1 MAGTKTTD
9 QTSDVKRDRFEARIT
24 RDQKAVM
31 MRAAALQGCTLTDF
45 VVHSAQEAALRVI
58 EVHESIQLAKQD
70 RETFVEALLN
80 PPAPG
85 KRLRAAARRFTGS
98 KRPS

>member
-1 MAGTKTTD
+1 MAGTRTTD
-9 QTSDVKRDRFEARIT
+9 QTSDVKRDRLEARIT
-24 RDQKAVM
+24 RDQKAVL
-31 MRAAALQGCTLTDF
+31 MRAAALQGRTLTDF

-70 RETFVEALLN
+70 REAFAEALLN

-98 KRPS
+98 ARPS

>member
-9 QTSDVKRDRFEARIT
+9 QTSDVKRDRLEARIT
-24 RDQKAVM
+24 RDQKAVL
-31 MRAAALQGCTLTDF
+31 MRAAALQGRTLTDF

-58 EVHESIQLAKQD
+58 EVHESIQLVKQD
-70 RETFVEALLN
+70 REAFVEALLN

>member
-1 MAGTKTTD
+1 MAGTRTTD
-9 QTSDVKRDRFEARIT
+9 QTSDVKRDRLEARIT
-24 RDQKAVM
+24 RDQKAVL
-31 MRAAALQGCTLTDF
+31 MRAAALQGRTLTDF

-70 RETFVEALLN
+70 REAFVEALLN